1 MKKNLLSLALLVVTT
16 LIVTAQ
22 DKTVLTAADY
32 DQATKALGFN
42 TNSLVYRNNVRPNWL
57 PDGKFWYVV
66 SVPNGDEYVLVDPKN
81 GGRKFGPDKKS
92 ILGSGGGN
100 EAATATRRR
109 RGGSNEMTSPDGK
122 KAAFI
127 KDWNLWVKDLETK
140 KETQLTTD
148 GVKDFGY
155 ATDNAGWT
163 HSDRPIMLWSP
174 DSKKIATFQQDQRHI
189 KDMYLV
195 TTNVGAP
202 KLEAWKY
209 PLPEDKEIIKIH
221 RVIIEVDVPKVI
233 RLKIPADDRRGSL
246 SDDISSGGPY
256 DDNEWNADGSKLAFV
271 STSRDH
277 KVEKV
282 RIADAAT
289 GDVREV
295 FEERVATQYESGQ
308 GSINWHFLDKT
319 NEIIWYSE
327 RDDWGHQYLY
337 DATTGK
343 LKNQITK
350 GAFVVTQLLKVDEEN
365 RTLYFNANGREAG
378 RDPYFSHFY
387 SVNFDGS
394 KLTLLTP
401 EDGNH
406 NVSLSPDGKYFVD
419 NYSKPDV
426 PPVSVLRD
434 MNGKL
439 ISNLEKADISALTA
453 TGWKAPEPITVKS
466 ADSKWDLYGLVF
478 TPKNLDQTK
487 KYPIVNYIYPGP
499 QGGGV
504 GSRSF
509 SPARSDHQALADL
522 GFIVVIIDGSCNPD
536 RSKSFHDACYGD
548 MGSNTLEDQVAGLK
562 QLAAKRSYMDLN
574 KVGVWGHSGGGFA
587 TADAMFTYPDFY
599 KVGISESG
607 NHDNRNYEDDWGERY
622 IGLLEKG
629 PTGKSNYEEQ
639 ANQNYAG
646 NLKGKLMLVH
656 GGMDDNVPPYNTY
669 LVAEALQKANKDF
682 DLVVFPNARHG
693 YGADGLYM
701 TRRRWDYFVKN
712 LMEAEPPKEY
722 KISTESKTATPT
734 VPTAVPEAVLKDIGN
749 RKNSI
754 FSRIPVSV
762 KDITISIYD
771 NATIDGDSISVFYN
785 NKLLVNNQPLTAK
798 PITVNLTLD
807 EKATQ
812 HEIVLFAH
820 NLGSIPPN
828 TALIVVN
835 AGDKRYELHSSASLT
850 ENAVLVFE
858 YKPK

>member
-1 MKKNLLSLALLVVTT
+1 MKKKLIAIACILVFGLVSQ
-16 LIVTAQ
+16 AQ
-22 DKTVLTAADY
+22 DKKVLTAADY
-32 DQATKALGFN
+32 EEATGALSFN
-42 TNSLVYRNNVRPNWL
+42 ASKLVYRNNVRPNWL
-57 PDGKFWYVV
+57 PDGKFWY
-66 SVPNGDEYVLVDPKN
+66 SVDIPGGKEYVLLDPRN
-81 GGRKFGPDKKS
+81 GGRKFGKDLKS
-92 ILGSGGGN
+92 ILPDASAGN
-100 EAATATRRR
+100 EMSRRR
-109 RGGSNEMTSPDGK
+109 RGGALEIPSPDGK
-122 KAAFI
+122 KSAFI
-127 KDWNLWVKDLETK
+127 RDWNLWMKDLETG
-140 KETQLTTD
+140 KEIQLTKD

-233 RLKIPADDRRGSL
+233 RLKIPPDDRRGSL

-256 DDNEWNADGSKLAFV
+256 DDNEWNSNASKLFFV

-277 KVEKV
+277 KIEKV
-282 RIADAAT
+282 RIADAVS
-289 GDVREV
+289 GDVKEV
-295 FEERVATQYESGQ
+295 FEEKVATQYESGQ
-308 GSINWHFLDKT
+308 GTINNRFLDKT

-327 RDDWGHQYLY
+327 RDDWGHLYLY
-337 DATTGK
+337 DANSGK
-343 LKNQITK
+343 LKNQITR
-350 GAFVVTQLLKVDEEN
+350 GDFVVTQLVNVDEKN
-365 RTLYFNANGREAG
+365 RVLYFNANGREAG

-387 SVNFDGS
+387 KVNFDGS

-401 EDGNH
+401 ENGNH
-406 NVSLSPDGKYFVD
+406 NVSLSPDGMYFVD
-419 NYSKPDV
+419 NYSQPNV
-426 PPVSVLRD
+426 PAISVLRD
-434 MNGKL
+434 MQGKL
-439 ISNLEKADISALTA
+439 ITTLEKADISELTA
-453 TGWKAPEPITVKS
+453 TGWKAPEPISVKS
-466 ADSKWDLYGLVF
+466 SDGRWDLYGLVF
-478 TPKNLDQTK
+478 TPKNLDPLK
-487 KYPIVNYIYPGP
+487 KYPVVNYIYPGP

-509 SPARSDHQALADL
+509 SAARGDHQALADL
-522 GFIVVIIDGSCNPD
+522 GFVVVIIDGSCNPD

-548 MGSNTLEDQVAGLK
+548 MGNNTLDDQVSGIR
-562 QLAAKRSYMDLN
+562 QLAAKRSYMDLE

-622 IGLLEKG
+622 IGLM
-629 PTGKSNYEEQ
+629 TTDANGKNNYEIQ
-639 ANQNYAG
+639 ANQNNAG

-669 LVAEALQKANKDF
+669 LVAEALEKANKDF
-682 DLVVFPNARHG
+682 DMLIFPNARHG

-701 TRRRWDYFVKN
+701 TRKRWDYFVKN
-712 LMEAEPPKEY
+712 LMEAEPPKEF
-722 KISTESKTATPT
+722 KISVTGYTPRTAPAAKN
-734 VPTAVPEAVLKDIGN
+734 VEVDG
-749 RKNSI
+749 RKNKVI
-754 FSRIPVSV
+754 KKIPVSV
-762 KDITISIYD
+762 KNISLNIYD
-771 NATIDGDSISVFYN
+771 NASVDGDTISVFYN
-785 NKLLVNNQPLTAK
+785 KKILVKSQPLTEKA
-798 PITVNLTLD
+798 ITVNLLLD
-807 EKATQ
+807 EKASQ
-812 HEIVLFAH
+812 HEILLFAN

-828 TALIVVN
+828 TALIVVE